1 MKATAMRHRTA
12 ALMLVG
18 AMVGSTTALPAAPR
32 GQTRGNGAPEAPA
45 PAPAPTHAVRGVVK
59 SCDSK
64 SLVVTRSSKKPSDL
78 TFVLTPATL
87 RTGTIA
93 AGSKVSVRYRADG
106 KTLVATAVIADRD
119 P

>member
-1 MKATAMRHRTA
+1 MRHRTA

-32 GQTRGNGAPEAPA
+32 VQTRGNGAPEAPA
-45 PAPAPTHAVRGVVK
+45 PTPTHAVRGVVK
-59 SCDSK
+59 SCDAK

-78 TFVLTPATL
+78 TFVLTSATL

-106 KTLVATAVIADRD
+106 KALVATAVIADRD

>member
-1 MKATAMRHRTA
+1 MRHSTA
-12 ALMLVG
+12 IVMLVG
-18 AMVGSTTALPAAPR
+18 AMAGSTTALPAAP
-32 GQTRGNGAPEAPA
+32 GQARGNGAPET

-93 AGSKVSVRYRADG
+93 VGSKVSVRYRADG
-106 KTLVATAVIADRD
+106 KTLVATAVIADGDRN